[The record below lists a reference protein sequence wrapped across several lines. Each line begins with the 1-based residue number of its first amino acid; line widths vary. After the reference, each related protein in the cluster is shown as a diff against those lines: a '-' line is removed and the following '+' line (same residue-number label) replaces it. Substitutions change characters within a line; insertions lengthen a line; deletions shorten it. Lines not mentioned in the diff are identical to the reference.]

1 MSQNAQKL
9 FNYLQENDPN
19 PEVFGDFN
27 VFAEQLKNPEK
38 AEKLRNYLGNEEVFG
53 DSATFYNKVNEEN
66 VTQEQQLTSDS
77 NVSITT
83 TDSSDQIL
91 QNELDNPD
99 SSSAVLNQITNPN
112 YETNQKVDSSDY
124 GYFQINDKV
133 WNDTSMSMFGKPV
146 ADLNNAENIA
156 LASHIEKKSPRSWN
170 NWVAFNKGSH
180 KDFDEITDEQIVNNY
195 GVPVDVLDSINQSFD
210 DPETA
215 KKVMLAESGGDST
228 AININYTPQEDGQ
241 ETVSQE
247 TLQQSNQLIN
257 NLQSFQPQFE
267 TAEPSATDVVT
278 EMERQEFPTF
288 GLSGTQIAPFI
299 QENVEDLGKWLT
311 DLDDPM
317 WESRELKNLKPVV
330 ELGINAISRFP
341 FEMIGLAVDI
351 PTSLIA
357 TPEEA
362 VIGLLKFIP
371 EEFNNLVLA
380 TGTLDV
386 LSPFMSLAG
395 YDLSRDELNKMR
407 TDAQKHIFDTGGV
420 YTYFAASGLTH
431 LGKKN
436 SSIIEKNKEF
446 RDVVEL
452 ANDRPAMGKVTPEMQ
467 TAVETLKK
475 NVKLKEKAE
484 VVKNNQILTDY
495 LEKWEV
501 EKKVEKA
508 NVISEQLELKL
519 DTKPVAKKTKKQK
532 TQKTESTEINLERDI
547 PSPTIETNK
556 IKKEVQKAQ
565 KKVESITKEVKKQKQ
580 KQVKSSPAEV
590 VQEIKIEKSSDLGK
604 AKNLEPIKGEPAK
617 RYNSKEKVDA
627 YIEEKLG
634 EYVGQNVVANYGK
647 LKNGNYIVK
656 IFKKT
661 KEQPLPITATKR
673 PGAKIEKE
681 ASTEIVGKMRDP
693 RSLKRRIQN
702 EDILLEKYEAQISE
716 LTRSA
721 EINNFELTKLKKQN
735 LETGIKSPREKLLA
749 NSIDAATSLIE
760 KTQLEVQKLKTTK
773 ELMKDVARN
782 LSRRT
787 AKGSVGRN
795 VGRTQKER
803 IEIDRMNREL
813 ARDINLIWEKGN
825 TGAKKTKKALMNY
838 LKENNAP
845 KVLVNHVRDN
855 FKELYDYTAIENMKV
870 LANEINSELP
880 QSQGE
885 VRGTRTAT
893 RTRDEYFDNLRV
905 DIISGKEPNNVKLS
919 QVDLMESLTNNI
931 GGEKSAKAKGTR
943 TLADI
948 ERGTREKNNMAKV
961 FHELETG
968 KLSVEALPELQAGH
982 IHTGATLLEQYYKD
996 RSPAT
1001 RDLLIRS
1008 LLATK
1013 SYISEPSRAL
1023 RNLRDLQA
1031 EGIRNWKEYE
1041 QFFNNDAT
1049 LIELMRDV
1057 YEGKEVKRSRLF
1069 KLAEWGRNMKLA
1081 TGSSIIRSF
1090 AGNTMSSVDA
1100 YARMPFEF
1108 GADYLIR
1115 KTSGALYELTNGYYG
1130 NLSPNQMNRLEIGAQ
1145 FAGYRAGFRKTGNL
1159 LYDMLMENDR
1169 ALRESPFFQREGFTY
1184 KDIKGKKGVII
1195 RTPQRAQGMID
1206 IMYRVPMT
1214 NAYMHRY
1221 AVRQAIKDGYKTK
1234 TEILQRAN
1242 EIIET
1247 QSLDAKFIEQARKD
1261 GEYVTFQREL
1271 KGIGAWANK
1280 LRTGN
1285 TRGAAVTQ
1293 MLVPFF
1299 NTAGNLFKY
1308 TLEHTPLNVFMK
1320 DFRQGLVEAF
1330 SREGAGSRKLA
1341 TEVGKIS
1348 TGLGTMYLLNEF
1360 LVENAMGNLTGDWS
1374 DMSAEERN
1382 MRTVDGQQEYALKL
1396 ADGNWVS
1403 YRGFEPMS
1411 SYLTLI
1417 EALQRTEE
1425 DAYASDENIKKYG
1438 NMVKDV
1444 TFELGKSFAENPF
1457 LAGTGDLFKAMHG
1470 RKDWL
1475 DFLFNFGAGMT
1486 VPGTYRQWLS
1496 VVDDKRRRRFK
1507 LADYDENTNYIE
1519 ILESQAENILPWFI
1533 EGSNLIAL
1541 DPFGN
1546 EILKPDPVGGLL
1558 AWRETQPKNDP
1569 VYKEIQEI
1577 YFDQGKGFK
1586 PASAFFTSSDLAKIK
1601 LTPKEHHALI
1611 QASGQELY
1619 NFLSK
1624 IIQTEEYQKIP
1635 PAIRRKKINEMKE
1648 KYINTYRKLLFT
1660 KDLAV
1665 PSAIMKTKEIS
1676 GEFQTPEDRENYL
1689 KEIRSKIPP
1698 RTVNEILNEYMQ

>member
-661 KEQPLPITATKR
+661 KEQPLPTTATKR

-681 ASTEIVGKMRDP
+681 ASPEIVGKMRDP

>member
-452 ANDRPAMGKVTPEMQ
+452 ANDRPAMGKVTPEMK

>member
-1 MSQNAQKL
+1 MSENNQRL
-9 FNYLQENDPN
+9 YNYLNENTDFK
-19 PEVFGDFN
+19 FGTFDEFN
-27 VFAEQLKNPEK
+27 EKLKEPK
-38 AEKLRNYLGNEEVFG
+38 DAEKLRNYLNENTEFDFG
-53 DSATFYNKVNEEN
+53 DSTTFYNKVNAEN
-66 VTQEQQLTSDS
+66 VTQEQQL
-77 NVSITT
+77 NNNFNIAITT
-83 TDSSDQIL
+83 TDSSEQIL
-91 QNELDNPD
+91 QNELNTPN
-99 SSSAVLNQITNPN
+99 SSSVALSQITNPN
-112 YETNQKVDSSDY
+112 YETGQKIDSSDY
-124 GYFQINDKV
+124 GYFQINDKI

-146 ADLNNAENIA
+146 GDLNNAENIA
-156 LASHIEKKSPRSWN
+156 LASHIEKKSPLSWN
-170 NWVAFNKGSH
+170 NWVAFNRGRH

-210 DPETA
+210 DPITA

-228 AININYTPQEDGQ
+228 AININYTPQEEGQ
-241 ETVSQE
+241 ETVPQE
-247 TLQQSNQLIN
+247 TLQQSSKLIN
-257 NLQSFQPQFE
+257 DIQNFQPQFE
-267 TAEPSATDVVT
+267 TAEPDSTDVVT
-278 EMERQEFPTF
+278 EMEKQDYPTF

-299 QENVEDLGKWLT
+299 QENVEDFGRWLT
-311 DLDDPM
+311 DLDDPK
-317 WESRELKNLKPVV
+317 WESRELENLKPVFEFGV
-330 ELGINAISRFP
+330 NAMSRIAELP
-341 FEMIGLAVDI
+341 GLAIDI

-380 TGTLDV
+380 TGTLDA
-386 LSPFMSLAG
+386 LSPLMSLAG

-436 SSIIEKNKEF
+436 SNIIEKNKEF

-452 ANDRPAMGKVTPEMQ
+452 ANDRPAMGRVTPEMQ
-467 TAVETLKK
+467 KAVETLKK
-475 NVKLKEKAE
+475 NTELKEKAE
-484 VVKNNQILTDY
+484 VVKNNQLLTDY

-508 NVISEQLELKL
+508 NVVSEQLELKL

-532 TQKTESTEINLERDI
+532 TQKTESTEINLERDM
-547 PSPTIETNK
+547 PSPTIEINK
-556 IKKEVQKAQ
+556 IKKETQKIQ
-565 KKVESITKEVKKQKQ
+565 KKVETVTKKINKEKKKQTKT
-580 KQVKSSPAEV
+580 SSKEV

-604 AKNLEPIKGEPAK
+604 AKNLESIKGEPAK

-627 YIEEKLG
+627 YIEKKLG

-673 PGAKIEKE
+673 TGPKIKKE

-702 EDILLEKYEAQISE
+702 ENILVKKYESQISE
-716 LTRSA
+716 LGRST
-721 EINNFELTKLKKQN
+721 EINLKELNKLKKQS
-735 LETGIKSPREKLLA
+735 LETGIKSPREQLLA
-749 NSIDAATSLIE
+749 NSIDAANILIE
-760 KTQLEVQKLKTTK
+760 KTQYEVQKLKTTQ
-773 ELMKDVARN
+773 ELMRDVVRN
-782 LSRRT
+782 VSKRT

-795 VGRTQKER
+795 AGRTTKER

-813 ARDINLIWEKGN
+813 ARDINLLWEKGN
-825 TGAKKTKKALMNY
+825 TGAKKTKKALIDY

-845 KVLVNHVRDN
+845 KVLVNHVKDN
-855 FKELYDYTAIENMKV
+855 FKELYDYTTIENAKI
-870 LANEINSELP
+870 LANEINAELP

-905 DIISGKEPNNVKLS
+905 DIISGKEPNNVKLP
-919 QVDLMESLTNNI
+919 QVNLMESLTNNI

-948 ERGTREKNNMAKV
+948 ERGTKEKNNMAKV
-961 FHELETG
+961 FHELKTG
-968 KLSVEALPELQAGH
+968 ELSVKALPELQAGH
-982 IHTGATLLEQYYKD
+982 IHTTATLLEEFAKN
-996 RSPAT
+996 RNPAT
-1001 RDLLIRS
+1001 RELLIES

-1013 SYISEPSRAL
+1013 SYISEPARAQ
-1023 RNLRDLQA
+1023 RNLRDLKA

-1049 LIELMRDV
+1049 LIELMRGV

-1081 TGSSIIRSF
+1081 TGSSIIRSL

-1115 KTSGALYELTNGYYG
+1115 KTSGVLYELTNGYYG
-1130 NLSPNQMNRLEIGAQ
+1130 NLSPNQMSRLEIGAQ
-1145 FAGYRAGFRKTGNL
+1145 FAGYHAGFRKTGNL

-1184 KDIKGKKGVII
+1184 KDIKGKKGVVI
-1195 RTPQRAQGMID
+1195 RTPQRVQGMID

-1247 QSLDAKFIEQARKD
+1247 QSLDAKFMERARKD

-1299 NTAGNLFKY
+1299 NTAGNLFRY

-1348 TGLGTMYLLNEF
+1348 SGLGTMYLLNEF

-1374 DMSAEERN
+1374 DMFPEERN

-1396 ADGNWVS
+1396 SDGNWVS

-1425 DAYASDENIKKYG
+1425 DAYSSDENIKKYG
-1438 NMVKDV
+1438 NMVKNV
-1444 TFELGKSFAENPF
+1444 TLELSKSFAENPF

-1475 DFLFNFGAGMT
+1475 DFSFNFMAGMT

-1519 ILESQAENILPWFI
+1519 ILESQAENVLPWFI
-1533 EGSNLIAL
+1533 DGDNFEAL

-1546 EILKPDPVGGLL
+1546 EIPKPDPVGGLL
-1558 AWRETQPKNDP
+1558 AWRKTQPKNDP

-1601 LTPKEHHALI
+1601 LAPEEHYALI
-1611 QASGQELY
+1611 KASGQELY

-1624 IIQTEEYQKIP
+1624 IVQTEEYQKIP

-1648 KYINTYRKLLFT
+1648 KYINTYRKLFFT
-1660 KDLAV
+1660 QDLAV
-1665 PSAIMKTKEIS
+1665 PSAIMKAKEIS
-1676 GEFQTPEDRENYL
+1676 GEFQTPKDREDYL
-1689 KEIRSKIPP
+1689 KEMRSQIPP
-1698 RTVNEILNEYMQ
+1698 RTVDEILNEYLQ